1 MLLYVVTEYHM
12 ILLQSWFNYC
22 GGVEETRVLGGES
35 ERASERE
42 REREKVVADCGGVGF
57 CVATTSMT
65 FR

>member
-42 REREKVVADCGGVGF
+42 REREREREGCG
-57 CVATTSMT
+57 
-65 FR
+65 